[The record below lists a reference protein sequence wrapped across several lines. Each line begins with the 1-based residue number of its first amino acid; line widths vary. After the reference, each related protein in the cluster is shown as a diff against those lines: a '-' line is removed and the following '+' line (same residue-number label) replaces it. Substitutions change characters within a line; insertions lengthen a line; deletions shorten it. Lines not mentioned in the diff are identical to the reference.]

1 MEKISILIFFNKD
14 RLHVKLEKDTQSGDL
29 NKNYGHAE
37 NHA

>member
-1 MEKISILIFFNKD
+1 MEKISILI
-14 RLHVKLEKDTQSGDL
+14 LQVKLEKDKQPEHL